1 MLHAVIMAGGV
12 GTRFWPQSRRHL
24 PKQFLR
30 MTGETTLIQQAAQ
43 RCQPAIPS
51 ERTWIV
57 TGASHAVETARQL
70 PEVPANQILVEPCGR
85 NTAPC
90 IGLAAIQLLAEDP
103 DAIMLVTPADHVIQ
117 PTEQFQKAVGE
128 AVAMIGREPGTMVLF
143 GIEPTYPATGFGYI
157 HRGDR
162 ISKGE
167 CPAFR
172 VKSFQEKPNLLT
184 ASRFMA
190 TSEYYWNCGIF
201 VWRAQTILDALQ
213 EFIPEIHDR
222 LIRLREGIGADN
234 WQELLEL
241 EFPQMPSISIDY
253 AVLEKAAGRVCV
265 LEAPFEWDDVGS
277 WHALPRLFPSD
288 SEGNTIDGLC
298 CPIETKG
305 CIVRTSDS
313 HLIATFGLKDLIIVH
328 TPTATLVADKRDE
341 GALKQLIAEME
352 KKGLIEFL

>member
-1 MLHAVIMAGGV
+1 
-12 GTRFWPQSRRHL
+12 
-24 PKQFLR
+24 
-30 MTGETTLIQQAAQ
+30 MTGETTLIQQAAN
-43 RCQPAIPS
+43 RCQPAIPC
-51 ERTWIV
+51 ERIWVV
-57 TGASHAVETARQL
+57 TGAAHAVETARQL
-70 PEVPANQILVEPCGR
+70 PEVPASQILVEPCGR

-90 IGLAAIQLLAEDP
+90 IGLAAIQVLAIDP
-103 DAIMLVTPADHVIQ
+103 DAVMLVMPADHVIQ
-117 PTEQFQKAVGE
+117 PTEQFQNAIAE
-128 AVAMIGREPGTMVLF
+128 AVQMINREPRAMVLF

-162 ISKGE
+162 IPTGA
-167 CPAFR
+167 CPAFH

-201 VWRAQTILDALQ
+201 VWRAQTILDALK
-213 EFIPEIHDR
+213 EFVPEMYERLDR
-222 LIRLREGIGADN
+222 LRQGIGTDQ

-241 EFPQMPSISIDY
+241 EFPQMQSISIDY

-277 WHALPRLFPSD
+277 WHALPRLLPSD

-305 CIVRTSDS
+305 CIVRSTES
-313 HLIATFGLKDLIIVH
+313 HLVATFGLKDLIIVH

-352 KKGLIEFL
+352 KKGLIDFL